1 MLITAFHRFIIST
14 MKEKAFSI
22 IRSAATAV
30 FALALIALFSL
41 IILIPMPDAV
51 LRAIGWI
58 AIISGA
64 ASAVLAAVGIRSR

>member
-1 MLITAFHRFIIST
+1 MLITASHRFIIST

-22 IRSAATAV
+22 IRNAATAV

-58 AIISGA
+58 AIISGT
-64 ASAVLAAVGIRSR
+64 ASAVLAAVEIRDR